1 MRGAARP
8 TGLPSLVKIAWLWL
22 ACGLFA
28 IGVGLAVWWTAFI
41 LVPIGAVSIVVGII
55 RSVRN
60 RTAASKR

>member
-1 MRGAARP
+1 
-8 TGLPSLVKIAWLWL
+8 
-22 ACGLFA
+22 LFA

>member
-1 MRGAARP
+1 
-8 TGLPSLVKIAWLWL
+8 LVKIAWRWL